1 MNYDQEIE
9 EALEDLAEDDENV
22 PELNVSG
29 QGEKHADSAAKFLG
43 QGKKADT
50 PLTAPRYYAD
60 LLAWALKRY
69 IKTEGWK
76 TINVLGHRRPTPRYR
91 DIETDYDQHENIL
104 FDGRLL
110 LRKEDKRF
118 VATIDAN
125 ATGPASLVITSS
137 SRTRKEAHR
146 FVEHVCNLTREGNFY
161 KGKKLQLSHRIHFL
175 KLPSKNWQDLALDPN
190 LKEQIVANTTGFLN
204 RTTELSRYRIPQRR
218 GVLLVGEPGTGKT
231 LICKILMNDSADI
244 TGILADG
251 SGLMHSGYICELYEL
266 AQDLSPS
273 MVFIEDIDLIGQQR
287 VRSQYSRSDALAA
300 LLSALD
306 GVQECTGVV
315 TIATTNWLEILDEAL
330 SQRPSRFDRIIKLS
344 LPSVEQRMDLI
355 ESLSQAIPMDEHVKD
370 YLARRTE
377 HYTPAQVQEAVYSL
391 VIDHKHSIGC
401 DELGYCKF
409 DIDEVDNALSKINGG
424 NRQLGFKI
432 ASIYHNNG
440 SNGRK
445 QCPQLVEP
453 VNEIQYERRL
463 QNELFRL
470 Q

>member
-1 MNYDQEIE
+1 MNYDREME
-9 EALEDLAEDDENV
+9 EALEDLAEDDENI

-29 QGEKHADSAAKFLG
+29 QGERHTDTAAKFLG

-76 TINVLGHRRPTPRYR
+76 VTNVLGHRRSTPRYR
-91 DIETDYDQHENIL
+91 DAETDYDKHENIL
-104 FDGRLL
+104 FDGLLL

-137 SRTRKEAHR
+137 SQTRKEASR
-146 FVEHVCNLTREGNFY
+146 FIEDVYNMARERNFY

-175 KLPSKNWQDLALDPN
+175 KLPSKGWQDLALDPT
-190 LKEQIVANTTGFLN
+190 LKEQIIANTTGFFN
-204 RTTELSRYRIPQRR
+204 RTTELSKYGIPQRR
-218 GVLLVGEPGTGKT
+218 GILLVGEAGTGKT
-231 LICKILMNDSADI
+231 LICKILMNDSAGI
-244 TGILADG
+244 TCILADG
-251 SGLMHSGYICELYEL
+251 SGLMHSGYIGELYEL

-315 TIATTNWLEILDEAL
+315 TVATTNWLEILDEAL
-330 SQRPSRFDRIIKLS
+330 RQRPSRFDRITKLS

-355 ESLSQAIPMDEHVKD
+355 ESLSQAIPMDENVKD
-370 YLARRTE
+370 YLAKRTE
-377 HYTPAQVQEAVYSL
+377 HYTPAQVQEVVYSL
-391 VIDHKHSIGC
+391 VIDHKHSARC
-401 DELGYCKF
+401 DELGYCQF
-409 DIDEVDNALSKINGG
+409 NIEEVDDALSKVNGNSRPLGFTMPSSYHDNGG
-424 NRQLGFKI
+424 NG
-432 ASIYHNNG
+432 
-440 SNGRK
+440 
-445 QCPQLVEP
+445 
-453 VNEIQYERRL
+453 
-463 QNELFRL
+463 
-470 Q
+470 

>member
-1 MNYDQEIE
+1 MNYDQEMG
-9 EALEDLAEDDENV
+9 EALGDLAEDDENI
-22 PELNVSG
+22 PDLNVSG
-29 QGEKHADSAAKFLG
+29 QAEKHADTAAKFLG
-43 QGKKADT
+43 QERKADT

-76 TINVLGHRRPTPRYR
+76 VTNILGHRGSTPRYR
-91 DIETDYDQHENIL
+91 DAETDYDKHENIL
-104 FDGRLL
+104 FDGLLL

-118 VATIDAN
+118 VATIDAS
-125 ATGPASLVITSS
+125 ATGPASLVITSA

-146 FVEHVCNLTREGNFY
+146 FIEDVYKMAREGNFY

-175 KLPSKNWQDLALDPN
+175 KLPSKGWQDLALDPI

-204 RTTELSRYRIPQRR
+204 RTTELSRYGIPPRR
-218 GVLLVGEPGTGKT
+218 GILLVGEPGTGKT
-231 LICKILMNDSADI
+231 LICKILMNDSTGI
-244 TGILADG
+244 TCILADG

-315 TIATTNWLEILDEAL
+315 TVATTNWLEILDEAL
-330 SQRPSRFDRIIKLS
+330 RQRPSRFDRIIKLS

-377 HYTPAQVQEAVYSL
+377 HYTPAQVQEVVYSL
-391 VIDHKHSIGC
+391 VIDHKDSIRC

-409 DIDEVDNALSKINGG
+409 DIGEVDNALSKINGR

-432 ASIYHNNG
+432 ASMYHNNG
-440 SNGRK
+440 GNGKK
-445 QCPQLVEP
+445 QCPELVEQA
-453 VNEIQYERRL
+453 NEIQCGRRL
-463 QNELFRL
+463 
-470 Q
+470 